1 MGILFT
7 NTDTNPSVDS
17 GKSKAVKI
25 GDFTISNYADGIIWI
40 ESDSA
45 GDAGSFDFKKFEAA
59 IKSFYEANL

>member
-1 MGILFT
+1 MSILFT

-25 GDFTISNYADGIIWI
+25 GDFTISNYSDGIIWI

-45 GDAGSFDFKKFEAA
+45 GDAGSFELEKFEAA
-59 IKSFYEANL
+59 IKAFYEEKF

>member
-1 MGILFT
+1 MRILFT

-25 GDFTISNYADGIIWI
+25 GDFTISNYEDGTIWI

-45 GDAGSFDFKKFEAA
+45 GDAGSFEFEGFESA
-59 IKSFYEANL
+59 IKAFYEAKF